1 MRHPEQCSAWKTQL
15 LANQPHVNVHKK
27 EWVRKAI
34 LQKSSSKAS
43 PVTKHFPS
51 PSGCRWAEWPK
62 SHRRALL
69 PSSDSSTFSAAN
81 TRVPLVSSGLGDGKN
96 TQKHTE
102 LHFFKPKG
110 SISPVT
116 GLSKYRAVIISYKLP
131 ITCPGDS
138 CSPVVGQPGQA
149 AWQSHGV
156 TRRGDKYDIPGS
168 LEPRETLIS
177 NIDLKI

>member
-1 MRHPEQCSAWKTQL
+1 MLSLENAVACK
-15 LANQPHVNVHKK
+15 
-27 EWVRKAI
+27 
-34 LQKSSSKAS
+34 
-43 PVTKHFPS
+43 
-51 PSGCRWAEWPK
+51 
-62 SHRRALL
+62 
-69 PSSDSSTFSAAN
+69 SAACKCSQERMSQKGN
-81 TRVPLVSSGLGDGKN
+81 SSEEQQQRLTCDQALSQPVWVQVSRVAKVTQEGPAPIGWQQHVLSCQHKGSISSSGLGDGKN

-102 LHFFKPKG
+102 LHFKPKG